1 MGAAGAQRQAL
12 DQQIKSQD
20 YQDFLNQRQYP
31 YQQVAFLNEMLK
43 GVPQNTTQ
51 QIYQAPPSLAGQLA
65 GAGASIYGASKLFG
79 AEGGL
84 MGLGVHNLS
93 RN

>member
-1 MGAAGAQRQAL
+1 
-12 DQQIKSQD
+12 
-20 YQDFLNQRQYP
+20 
-31 YQQVAFLNEMLK
+31 MLK
-43 GVPQNTTQ
+43 GVPQQTTQ
-51 QIYQAPPSLAGQLA
+51 QLYQAPGSLPAQLA

-93 RN
+93 KG

>member
-1 MGAAGAQRQAL
+1 
-12 DQQIKSQD
+12 
-20 YQDFLNQRQYP
+20 
-31 YQQVAFLNEMLK
+31 MLK
-43 GVPQNTTQ
+43 GIPQNTTQ
-51 QIYQAPPSLAGQLA
+51 QIYQAPPSLPAQLA